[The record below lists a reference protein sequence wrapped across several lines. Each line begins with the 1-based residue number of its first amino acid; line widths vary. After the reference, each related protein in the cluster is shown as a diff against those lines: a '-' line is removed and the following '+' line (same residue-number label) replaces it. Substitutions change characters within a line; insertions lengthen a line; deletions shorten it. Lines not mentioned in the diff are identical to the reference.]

1 MSSPGNPAEPRGGAF
16 WTERPVALFNG
27 LTHLMNSIGTLWVF
41 GLMFLICA
49 DIFAR
54 NVFNH
59 PLNGVPEIIGYS
71 IVGTIYLQLANTLH
85 AGRFT
90 RAEILID
97 WMEVRRPFAARIFN
111 GLFNLAGIAV
121 FVVLVKGFWLE
132 FAEAWATD
140 AITGVPGTITF
151 IVWPFYLILVV
162 GGSATCLEFAL
173 RFLRECSGTLRAARE
188 ADDDGNRK
196 RPGYGWLIALAA
208 FAAIVYLLTGAELTN
223 AQIGVL
229 SILSM
234 LTLIYAGMPIG
245 IALIVLG
252 FAGIWMMKGNT
263 IIAERMLAQAGAQY
277 MKDYFFGVVPL
288 FVLMGLLVSAS
299 DVGRETFQVARW
311 ALRRVRGGLGIATVA
326 ANAIFAAI
334 TGSSIASAAVFTRVA
349 TPEMMAQGYTARFSV
364 GVVAGSSVLGM
375 LIPPSLLLIVYAF
388 LAEQSVGILFIAA
401 IVPGLIL
408 AGAFSLLILAMAT
421 WRPHWIGNVSAMT
434 GSADDESVLSAAI
447 KLFPILLL
455 VALVIG
461 GIYGGIFTPTE
472 AGAAGSLGALII
484 GFAKRKLN
492 WRTLWGVLIETGH
505 ITVSIL
511 FLILAANIYSRM
523 LALSGLPQQMGEFIG
538 GTSLGF
544 TGFIILYVLVLILLG
559 MILDSIS
566 IMLIILPLALPVL
579 LQFGGDPIWFGIV
592 TVITVEIGLLTPPF
606 GITCYVVK
614 STLNDARISLNQIFL
629 GAAPFAF
636 IMLLVTILLIVVPGL
651 SLIFV

>member
-1 MSSPGNPAEPRGGAF
+1 MTSPVNSGDAVGGAS
-16 WTERPVALFNG
+16 WLGRPVSLFNA
-27 LTHLMNSIGTLWVF
+27 LTNLMNSIGTLWVF
-41 GLMFLICA
+41 GMMFMICA

-54 NVFNH
+54 NLFNH
-59 PLNGVPEIIGYS
+59 PLNGIPEIIGFS
-71 IVGTIYLQLANTLH
+71 IAGTIYLQLANTLH
-85 AGRFT
+85 SGRFT
-90 RAEILID
+90 RAEMLIE
-97 WMEVRRPFAARIFN
+97 WMEGRRPFAGRVFNAIFN
-111 GLFNLAGIAV
+111 FFGIVV
-121 FVVLVKGFWLE
+121 FIVMVRGFWFE
-132 FAEAWATD
+132 FSDAWAENEI
-140 AITGVPGTITF
+140 AGVPGTITF
-151 IVWPFYLILVV
+151 IVWPFYLLLVV
-162 GGSATCLEFAL
+162 GASATGIEFFL
-173 RFLRECSGTLRAARE
+173 RFLRECRGGIRALGEKDESGAP
-188 ADDDGNRK
+188 K
-196 RPGYGWLIALAA
+196 SKGYGWLIALAA
-208 FAAIVYLLTGAELTN
+208 FATVIYLLTSAELTN

-234 LTLIYAGMPIG
+234 LVLIYAGMPIG

-252 FAGIWMMKGNT
+252 FCGIWMMKGNT
-263 IIAERMLAQAGAQY
+263 AIAERMLPQAGAEY
-277 MKDYFFGVVPL
+277 MKNYFFGVVPL

-299 DVGRETFQVARW
+299 DVGKETFQVARW

-326 ANAIFAAI
+326 ANAVFAAI

-349 TPEMMAQGYTARFSV
+349 TPEMMAQGYTARFAV

-375 LIPPSLLLIVYAF
+375 LIPPSLLLIVYGF

-408 AGAFSLLILAMAT
+408 AFAFALLILAMAT
-421 WRPHWIGNVSAMT
+421 WRPQWIGNVTVTDELDS
-434 GSADDESVLSAAI
+434 SESVKSAFV
-447 KLFPILLL
+447 KLFPILSL
-455 VALVIG
+455 VLLVIG

-484 GFAKRKLN
+484 GFMKRKLD
-492 WRTLWGVLIETGH
+492 WRTLWGVLVETGH

-511 FLILAANIYSRM
+511 FLILAANIYARM
-523 LALSGLPQQMGEFIG
+523 LALSGLPQQMGDFIG

-579 LQFGGDPIWFGIV
+579 AQFGGDPIWFGIV
-592 TVITVEIGLLTPPF
+592 TVVAVEIGLLTPPL

-614 STLNDARISLNQIFL
+614 STLNDDRITLNQIFL

-636 IMLLVTILLIVVPGL
+636 IMLLVMILLIAIPEI